1 MTGAEL
7 LSIRAVNGRIAGAKR
22 RLFFIDFDGTL
33 VPIVRRPELVVFSDR
48 SREALRVL
56 NGRRDTEIAIVSGR
70 PLSFIRRT
78 VRLRGMICAGNH
90 GLEIAG
96 PGVDFRH
103 PEAVAAR
110 PALLKMKRA
119 WKGLSGAFPG
129 AIVEDKRMSVTF
141 HYRQVRP
148 SLQEDARQAAA
159 AAAEML
165 PAGGLRLTAGKKIV
179 EARPAVRWGKGD
191 ALRFLFDRWGY
202 RAEED
207 LPVVL
212 GDDETDRDMFAV
224 VGGEGLAVHVGHGSA
239 PPEANARVGS
249 PSSVTSLLEKAAN
262 LPRR

>member
-7 LSIRAVNGRIAGAKR
+7 LTIRAVNRRIAGAKR

-48 SREALRVL
+48 SREALRAL
-56 NGRRDTEIAIVSGR
+56 NCRPDTEVAIVSGR
-70 PLSFIRRT
+70 PLSFIRR
-78 VRLRGMICAGNH
+78 VLRLRGMICAGNH

-110 PALLKMKRA
+110 PALLKIKRA
-119 WKGLSGAFPG
+119 WQGLSGAFPG
-129 AIVEDKRMSVTF
+129 AIVEDKGMSVTF

-159 AAAEML
+159 AEAL

-191 ALRFLFDRWGY
+191 ALRFLFDRWGC
-202 RAEED
+202 RAGED

-224 VGGEGLAVHVGHGSA
+224 VGGEGLAVYVGRGSA
-239 PPEANARVGS
+239 PPEANARVGG
-249 PSSVTSLLEKAAN
+249 PSTVTSLLEKAAH
-262 LPRR
+262 LPLR